1 MKPPPFAYARAESV
15 DHALDLLRDAGDEAK
30 LLAGGQ
36 SLVPLLAFRLARP
49 SHLVDVSALDEYRS
63 IATSDGVVSLGGLV
77 RHVDVEDDA
86 DVCRLVPALGEAAR
100 QIGHAPIRAVGT
112 LGGSVAHADPSA
124 ELPTTLLALAAEVVI
139 RSTRGERRIGIDD
152 LLLGPF
158 MTSLEYDEMIV
169 GVEVAANAFTGS
181 AFEEVVH
188 RAGDFALA
196 AAAVALHLTDDGLV
210 DEARI
215 ALGGVGPRP
224 ELAASAQHA
233 LAGQQLTTSTI
244 RRAAELAA
252 ADSAPP
258 SDSQA
263 PSSYRRDLVRVT
275 VQRALTRLMQE
286 G

>member
-1 MKPPPFAYARAESV
+1 MKPPPFAYARPESV
-15 DHALDLLRDAGDEAK
+15 AHALDLLHGAGDDAK

-49 SHLVDVSALDEYRS
+49 SHLVDVSALEEYRS
-63 IATSDGVVSLGGLV
+63 ITTTDAVVTLGGLA
-77 RHVDVEDDA
+77 RHADVEA
-86 DVCRLVPALGEAAR
+86 HPEVRRLLPALSQAAR

-124 ELPTTLLALAAEVVI
+124 ELPTTLLALAADVVI
-139 RSTRGERRIGIDD
+139 RSVRGERRVGIDD

-169 GVEVAANAFTGS
+169 GVEVAVDASPAS

-196 AAAVALHLTDDGLV
+196 AAAVTLRRTDAGDV

-224 ELAASAQHA
+224 ELASSAQHA
-233 LAGQQLTTSTI
+233 LVGHRLTTSTI

-252 ADSAPP
+252 ADSTPP

-286 G
+286 